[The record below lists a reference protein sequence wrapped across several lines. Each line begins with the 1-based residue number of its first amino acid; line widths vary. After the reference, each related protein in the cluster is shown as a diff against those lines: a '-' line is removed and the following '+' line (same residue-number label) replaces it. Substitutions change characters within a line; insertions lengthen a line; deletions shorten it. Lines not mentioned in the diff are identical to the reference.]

1 MKTRGFR
8 RFVAVFVGIVLVAAA
23 VMAVVTEDEKFIVTA
38 LLVAALYAFYM
49 IQFVRLEKEYKEKQ
63 PKQTKSP
70 LMRR

>member
-8 RFVAVFVGIVLVAAA
+8 RFVAVFVGIILVLAA

-49 IQFVRLEKEYKEKQ
+49 VQFVRLEKEYKEKQ
-63 PKQTKSP
+63 PKQAKSP
-70 LMRR
+70 LMKR

>member
-8 RFVAVFVGIVLVAAA
+8 RFVAVFVGIILILAA
-23 VMAVVTEDEKFIVTA
+23 VMAVVTEDQTFIITA
-38 LLVAALYAFYM
+38 LAVAALYVFYM
-49 IQFVRLEKEYKEKQ
+49 VQFVRLEKEYKDKK

>member
-8 RFVAVFVGIVLVAAA
+8 RFVAVFVGIILVLAA

-49 IQFVRLEKEYKEKQ
+49 VQFVRLEKEYKEKQ
-63 PKQTKSP
+63 PKQAKSP

>member
-23 VMAVVTEDEKFIVTA
+23 VRAVVTEDEKFIVTA

-63 PKQTKSP
+63 PKQAKSP
-70 LMRR
+70 LMKR